1 MRSCRRRR
9 RRKCRSRRGIDT
21 WMRIEDNRGA
31 GEESEG
37 KGRTEEILE
46 GEIEGVG

>member
-1 MRSCRRRR
+1 
-9 RRKCRSRRGIDT
+9 
-21 WMRIEDNRGA
+21 MRIEDNRGA